1 MRVVWNGVGRMT
13 GASYFEIGGQVIEL
27 KADYDYATGK
37 STAQQRNIQR
47 RMAKDV
53 RVISKVPEVISS
65 RTSTKMGTFETIGR
79 YTGLGA
85 GVLFGV
91 ATFPVT
97 QADSPLIGPA
107 DFAWFSATIK
117 FTQKAQAVGQ
127 TVGSWLD

>member
-1 MRVVWNGVGRMT
+1 MT

-37 STAQQRNIQR
+37 STAQQRNVQR
-47 RMAKDV
+47 KMAKDV
-53 RVISKVPEVISS
+53 RQTSKVSSIISPAKKS
-65 RTSTKMGTFETIGR
+65 EMGTFETIGH

-85 GVLFGV
+85 GVAFGV

-97 QADSPLIGPA
+97 QADTPLIGPA
-107 DFAWFSATIK
+107 DLAWFAATIK
-117 FTQKAQAVGQ
+117 FTQKAQYAGR

>member
-1 MRVVWNGVGRMT
+1 MT
-13 GASYFEIGGQVIEL
+13 GSSYFEIGGQVIEL

-47 RMAKDV
+47 KMAKDV
-53 RVISKVPEVISS
+53 RVISKVPSVVSPG
-65 RTSTKMGTFETIGR
+65 TSVKMGTYEKMGH
-79 YTGLGA
+79 YAGLGA

-107 DFAWFSATIK
+107 DFAWFASTVK
-117 FTQKAQAVGQ
+117 FTQKAQHLGQ

>member
-1 MRVVWNGVGRMT
+1 MT
-13 GASYFEIGGQVIEL
+13 GSSYFEIGGQVIEL

-47 RMAKDV
+47 KMAKDV
-53 RVISKVPEVISS
+53 RVISKVPGVVSPGTKSEMG
-65 RTSTKMGTFETIGR
+65 TYEKMGH
-79 YTGLGA
+79 YAGLGA

-107 DFAWFSATIK
+107 DFAWFSATLK
-117 FTQKAQAVGQ
+117 FTQKSQTVGR